1 MKISRLR
8 TRVAHLPVAKPFSTG
23 RYDVRS
29 IDCVCV
35 FLETDEGLVGE
46 GMCYVTNGRR
56 LKVLRDM
63 IVSLEHLVVGLELG
77 QSGSFVLNAFNDVRA
92 FGRQGI
98 SALAISAVEEAL
110 WDLRGKQFGVNVSQL
125 LGACRTTVPS
135 YVNSMWLSA
144 TIDELHKEAEG
155 LVRQGFRA
163 IKMHVG
169 LSDPGKDVE
178 RVRAVREMLGP
189 DIALLVDAAQLIASP
204 EASIKFAR
212 RIEEFDIGWYEEPV
226 MGSNPLSE
234 AKVAAAIDIP
244 VATGEYTYNHQGI
257 FELLQLKAADILMP
271 DLQRMGG
278 PTEFLKAAA
287 ICEAFDIPVSSHV
300 FPQMS
305 LALMACVP
313 KASYHEY
320 IDWFDALYQEP
331 LVRDE
336 RGASIV
342 PNRPG
347 WGFAIDPSVLAD

>member
-1 MKISRLR
+1 MKITRLL
-8 TRVAHLPVAKPFSTG
+8 TRVAHLPVAKPLSTG
-23 RYDVRS
+23 RYDVQS

-56 LKVLRDM
+56 LKVLREM
-63 IVSLEHLVVGLELG
+63 VASLEHLVVGLQLG
-77 QSGSFVLNAFNDVRA
+77 QSGGFVLNAFNDVRA

-110 WDLRGKQFGVNVSQL
+110 WDLRGKQFGVNVAHI

-144 TIDELHKEAEG
+144 TIDELHKEADC
-155 LVRQGFRA
+155 LLKQGFRA

-169 LSDPGKDVE
+169 LPDPNKDVE

-189 DIALLVDAAQLIASP
+189 DVVLLADAAQLIASP
-204 EASIKFAR
+204 EASIRLAR

-226 MGSNPLSE
+226 TGSNPRSE
-234 AKVAAAIDIP
+234 ARVAAAIDIP

-278 PTEFLKAAA
+278 PTEFMKAAA
-287 ICEAFDIPVSSHV
+287 ICEAFDVPVSSHV

-305 LALMACVP
+305 LPLMACVP
-313 KASYHEY
+313 NASYHEY
-320 IDWFDALYQEP
+320 ISWFDALYQEP
-331 LVRDE
+331 MMRDE
-336 RGASIV
+336 KGASIV
-342 PNRPG
+342 SSRPG
-347 WGFAIDPSVLAD
+347 WGFAIDPSVLKD

>member
-1 MKISRLR
+1 MKVSRLR

-29 IDCVCV
+29 IDCVCA

-46 GMCYVTNGRR
+46 GLCYVTNGRR
-56 LKVLRDM
+56 LKVLREM

-77 QSGSFVLNAFNDVRA
+77 QSGGFVLNAFSDVRA

-110 WDLRGKQFGVNVSQL
+110 WDLRGKQFGVNVSHI
-125 LGACRTTVPS
+125 LGACRTAVPS
-135 YVNSMWLSA
+135 YVNSLWLSA

-169 LSDPGKDVE
+169 LPDPGKDVE

-189 DIALLVDAAQLIASP
+189 DVVLLVDAAQLIASP
-204 EASIKFAR
+204 EASIKLAR

-226 MGSNPLSE
+226 MGSNPRSE

-278 PTEFLKAAA
+278 PTEFLKAAS

-313 KASYHEY
+313 NASYHEY
-320 IDWFDALYQEP
+320 INWFDALYQEP

-342 PNRPG
+342 PDRPG
-347 WGFAIDPSVLAD
+347 WGFTIDPSVLTG

>member
-1 MKISRLR
+1 MKVSRLR
-8 TRVAHLPVAKPFSTG
+8 TCVAHLPVAKPFSTG

-56 LKVLRDM
+56 LKVLREM

-77 QSGSFVLNAFNDVRA
+77 RSGSFVLNAFNDVRA

-98 SALAISAVEEAL
+98 SALAISAVEEAI
-110 WDLRGKQFGVNVSQL
+110 WDLRGKQFGVNVSHI

-135 YVNSMWLSA
+135 YVNSLWLSA

-169 LSDPGKDVE
+169 LPDPGKDVE

-189 DIALLVDAAQLIASP
+189 DVVLLVDAAQLIASP
-204 EASIKFAR
+204 EASIKLAR

-226 MGSNPLSE
+226 MGSNPHSE

-278 PTEFLKAAA
+278 PTEFLKAAS

-313 KASYHEY
+313 NASYHEY
-320 IDWFDALYQEP
+320 INWFDTLYQEP

-347 WGFAIDPSVLAD
+347 WGFAIDPSVLTD

>member
-1 MKISRLR
+1 MKITRLR
-8 TRVAHLPVAKPFSTG
+8 TRVAHLPVTKPFSTG
-23 RYDVRS
+23 RYEVQS
-29 IDCVCV
+29 IDCVCA
-35 FLETDEGLVGE
+35 FLETDEGHVGE

-56 LKVLRDM
+56 LKVLREM
-63 IVSLEHLVVGLELG
+63 VASLEHLVVGLQLG

-110 WDLRGKQFGVNVSQL
+110 WDLRGKQFGVNVAHI

-144 TIDELHKEAEG
+144 TIDELHKEAEC
-155 LVRQGFRA
+155 LLKQGFRA

-169 LSDPGKDVE
+169 LSDPNKDVE

-189 DIALLVDAAQLIASP
+189 DVVLLADAAQLIASP
-204 EASIKFAR
+204 KASIRLAR

-226 MGSNPLSE
+226 MGSNPQSE
-234 AKVAAAIDIP
+234 AKVTAAIDIP

-313 KASYHEY
+313 NASYHEY
-320 IDWFDALYQEP
+320 INWFDALYQEP
-331 LVRDE
+331 VARDE

-342 PNRPG
+342 SGRPG
-347 WGFAIDPSVLAD
+347 WGFAIDPSVLKD

>member
-1 MKISRLR
+1 
-8 TRVAHLPVAKPFSTG
+8 
-23 RYDVRS
+23 
-29 IDCVCV
+29 V

-56 LKVLRDM
+56 LKVLREM
-63 IVSLEHLVVGLELG
+63 VASLEHLVVGLQLG
-77 QSGSFVLNAFNDVRA
+77 QSGGFVLNAFNDVRA

-110 WDLRGKQFGVNVSQL
+110 WDLRGKQFGVNVAHI

-144 TIDELHKEAEG
+144 TIDELHKEADC
-155 LVRQGFRA
+155 LLKQGFRA

-169 LSDPGKDVE
+169 LPDPNKDVE

-189 DIALLVDAAQLIASP
+189 DVVLLADAAQLIASP
-204 EASIKFAR
+204 EASIRLAH

-226 MGSNPLSE
+226 TGSNPRSE
-234 AKVAAAIDIP
+234 ARVAAAIDIP

-278 PTEFLKAAA
+278 PTEFMKAAA
-287 ICEAFDIPVSSHV
+287 ICEAFDVPVSSHV

-313 KASYHEY
+313 NASYHEY
-320 IDWFDALYQEP
+320 ISWFDALYQEP
-331 LVRDE
+331 MMRDE
-336 RGASIV
+336 KGASIV
-342 PNRPG
+342 SSRPG
-347 WGFAIDPSVLAD
+347 WGFAIDPSVLKD

>member
-1 MKISRLR
+1 MKITRLL

-35 FLETDEGLVGE
+35 FLETDAGLVGE

-56 LKVLRDM
+56 LKVLREM
-63 IVSLEHLVVGLELG
+63 VASLEHLVVGLQLG
-77 QSGSFVLNAFNDVRA
+77 QSGSFVVNAFNDVRA

-98 SALAISAVEEAL
+98 SAFAISAVEEAL
-110 WDLRGKQFGVNVSQL
+110 WDLRGKQFGVNVADI

-155 LVRQGFRA
+155 LLMQGFRA
-163 IKMHVG
+163 IKMHIG
-169 LSDPGKDVE
+169 LPDPDKDVE
-178 RVRAVREMLGP
+178 RVRAVREMVGP
-189 DIALLVDAAQLIASP
+189 DVVLLVDAAQLIASP
-204 EASIKFAR
+204 KASIRLAR

-226 MGSNPLSE
+226 MRSNPQSE
-234 AKVAAAIDIP
+234 AKVAAAINIP
-244 VATGEYTYNHQGI
+244 VATGEYAYNHQGI

-278 PTEFLKAAA
+278 PTEFMKAAA
-287 ICEAFDIPVSSHV
+287 LCEAFDIPVSSHV

-313 KASYHEY
+313 NASYHEY
-320 IDWFDALYQEP
+320 ISWFDALYQEP
-331 LVRDE
+331 VMRDE
-336 RGASIV
+336 SGASIV
-342 PNRPG
+342 PGRPG
-347 WGFAIDPSVLAD
+347 WGFAINPSVLVD

>member
-1 MKISRLR
+1 MKITRLL

-23 RYDVRS
+23 RYDVQS

-56 LKVLRDM
+56 LKVLREM
-63 IVSLEHLVVGLELG
+63 VASLEHLVVGLQLG
-77 QSGSFVLNAFNDVRA
+77 QSGGFVLNAFNDVRA

-110 WDLRGKQFGVNVSQL
+110 WDLRGKQFGGNVAHI

-144 TIDELHKEAEG
+144 TIDELHKEADC
-155 LVRQGFRA
+155 LLKQGFRA

-169 LSDPGKDVE
+169 LPDPNKDVE

-189 DIALLVDAAQLIASP
+189 DVVLLADAAQLIASP
-204 EASIKFAR
+204 EASIRLAR

-226 MGSNPLSE
+226 TGSNPRSE
-234 AKVAAAIDIP
+234 ARVAAAIDIP

-278 PTEFLKAAA
+278 PTEFMKAAA
-287 ICEAFDIPVSSHV
+287 ICEAFDVPVSSHV

-313 KASYHEY
+313 NASYHEY
-320 IDWFDALYQEP
+320 ISWFDALYQEP
-331 LVRDE
+331 MMRDE
-336 RGASIV
+336 KGASIV
-342 PNRPG
+342 SSRPG
-347 WGFAIDPSVLAD
+347 WGFAIDRSVLKD

>member
-1 MKISRLR
+1 
-8 TRVAHLPVAKPFSTG
+8 
-23 RYDVRS
+23 
-29 IDCVCV
+29 
-35 FLETDEGLVGE
+35 
-46 GMCYVTNGRR
+46 
-56 LKVLRDM
+56 
-63 IVSLEHLVVGLELG
+63 
-77 QSGSFVLNAFNDVRA
+77 
-92 FGRQGI
+92 
-98 SALAISAVEEAL
+98 
-110 WDLRGKQFGVNVSQL
+110 
-125 LGACRTTVPS
+125 VPS

-155 LVRQGFRA
+155 LLKQAFRA

-169 LSDPGKDVE
+169 LPDPNKDVE
-178 RVRAVREMLGP
+178 RFSAVREMLGP
-189 DIALLVDAAQLIASP
+189 DVVLLADAAQLIASP
-204 EASIKFAR
+204 KASIRLAR

-226 MGSNPLSE
+226 MGSDPLSE

-287 ICEAFDIPVSSHV
+287 LCEAFDIPVSSHV

-313 KASYHEY
+313 NASYHEH

-331 LVRDE
+331 VMRDE

-342 PNRPG
+342 SGRPG
-347 WGFAIDPSVLAD
+347 WGFAIVPSVLKD

>member
-1 MKISRLR
+1 
-8 TRVAHLPVAKPFSTG
+8 
-23 RYDVRS
+23 
-29 IDCVCV
+29 
-35 FLETDEGLVGE
+35 
-46 GMCYVTNGRR
+46 MCYVTNGRR
-56 LKVLRDM
+56 LKVLREM
-63 IVSLEHLVVGLELG
+63 VASLEHLVVGLQLG
-77 QSGSFVLNAFNDVRA
+77 QSGGFVLNAFNDVRA

-110 WDLRGKQFGVNVSQL
+110 WDLRGKQFGVNVAHI

-144 TIDELHKEAEG
+144 TIDELHKEADC
-155 LVRQGFRA
+155 LLKQGFRA

-169 LSDPGKDVE
+169 LPGPNKDVE

-189 DIALLVDAAQLIASP
+189 DVVLLADAAQLIASP
-204 EASIKFAR
+204 EASIRLAR

-226 MGSNPLSE
+226 TGSNPRSE
-234 AKVAAAIDIP
+234 ARVAAAIDIP

-278 PTEFLKAAA
+278 PTEFMKAAA
-287 ICEAFDIPVSSHV
+287 ICEAFDVPVSSHV

-313 KASYHEY
+313 NASYHEY
-320 IDWFDALYQEP
+320 ISWFDALYQEP
-331 LVRDE
+331 MMRDE
-336 RGASIV
+336 KGASIV
-342 PNRPG
+342 SSRPG
-347 WGFAIDPSVLAD
+347 WGFAIDPSVLKD

>member
-1 MKISRLR
+1 MKITRLR
-8 TRVAHLPVAKPFSTG
+8 TRVATLPVAKPFSTG
-23 RYDVRS
+23 RYDVRTV
-29 IDCVCV
+29 DCVCV
-35 FLETDEGLVGE
+35 FLETDAGLVGE

-56 LKVLRDM
+56 LKLLREM
-63 IVSLEHLVVGLELG
+63 VISFEHLVVGLHFD

-98 SALAISAVEEAL
+98 TALAISAIEEAI
-110 WDLRGKQFGVNVSQL
+110 WDARGKQFGVNVAHV
-125 LGACRTTVPS
+125 LGACRTSVPS

-144 TIDELHKEAEG
+144 TIDELHKEAEM
-155 LVRQGFRA
+155 LLKKGFRA
-163 IKMHVG
+163 IKMHIG
-169 LSDPGKDVE
+169 LPDPNKDVE
-178 RVRAVREMLGP
+178 RVKAVREMLGG
-189 DIALLVDAAQLIASP
+189 DVVLLVDAAQLIASP
-204 EASIKFAR
+204 EAAIRLAR

-226 MGSNPLSE
+226 MGGNPRSE

-257 FELLQLKAADILMP
+257 FELVQLKAADILMP

-287 ICEAFDIPVSSHV
+287 LCEAFDIPVSSHV

-313 KASYHEY
+313 NASYHEY

-331 LVRDE
+331 LTRDE

-342 PNRPG
+342 PSKPG
-347 WGFAIDPSVLAD
+347 WGFAMDLSVFVD

>member
-1 MKISRLR
+1 VLCDERAP
-8 TRVAHLPVAKPFSTG
+8 TEGAAGDG
-23 RYDVRS
+23 REPRA
-29 IDCVCV
+29 
-35 FLETDEGLVGE
+35 
-46 GMCYVTNGRR
+46 
-56 LKVLRDM
+56 
-63 IVSLEHLVVGLELG
+63 LVVDLQLA
-77 QSGSFVLNAFNDVRA
+77 QSGSFVVNAFNDVRA

-110 WDLRGKQFGVNVSQL
+110 WDLRGKQFGVNVADI
-125 LGACRTTVPS
+125 LGACRTAVPS
-135 YVNSMWLSA
+135 YVNAMWLSS

-155 LVRQGFRA
+155 LLTHGFRA

-169 LSDPGKDVE
+169 LPDPDKDVE

-189 DIALLVDAAQLIASP
+189 DVALLVDAAQLIASP
-204 EASIKFAR
+204 KASIRLAR

-226 MGSNPLSE
+226 MGSDPQSE
-234 AKVAAAIDIP
+234 AKVAAAINIP

-287 ICEAFDIPVSSHV
+287 LCEAFDIPVSSHV

-313 KASYHEY
+313 NASYHEY
-320 IDWFDALYQEP
+320 ISWFEALYQEP
-331 LVRDE
+331 VMRDE
-336 RGASIV
+336 SGASIV
-342 PNRPG
+342 PGRPG
-347 WGFAIDPSVLAD
+347 WGFAIGPSVLVD

>member
-8 TRVAHLPVAKPFSTG
+8 THVAHLPVAKPFSTG

-56 LKVLRDM
+56 LKVLREM

-110 WDLRGKQFGVNVSQL
+110 WDVRGKQFGVNISHI

-135 YVNSMWLSA
+135 YVNSLWLSA

-155 LVRQGFRA
+155 LVRRGFRA

-169 LSDPGKDVE
+169 LPDPDKDVE

-189 DIALLVDAAQLIASP
+189 DVVLLVDAAQLIASP
-204 EASIKFAR
+204 EASIKLAR

-244 VATGEYTYNHQGI
+244 AATGEYTYNHQGI

-313 KASYHEY
+313 NASYHEY
-320 IDWFDALYQEP
+320 INWFDALYQEP
-331 LVRDE
+331 LLRDE

-342 PNRPG
+342 PNGPG

>member
-1 MKISRLR
+1 
-8 TRVAHLPVAKPFSTG
+8 
-23 RYDVRS
+23 
-29 IDCVCV
+29 
-35 FLETDEGLVGE
+35 
-46 GMCYVTNGRR
+46 
-56 LKVLRDM
+56 
-63 IVSLEHLVVGLELG
+63 
-77 QSGSFVLNAFNDVRA
+77 
-92 FGRQGI
+92 
-98 SALAISAVEEAL
+98 
-110 WDLRGKQFGVNVSQL
+110 
-125 LGACRTTVPS
+125 
-135 YVNSMWLSA
+135 
-144 TIDELHKEAEG
+144 
-155 LVRQGFRA
+155 
-163 IKMHVG
+163 MHVG

-189 DIALLVDAAQLIASP
+189 DIVLLVDAAQLIALP
-204 EASIKFAR
+204 EASIKLAR
-212 RIEEFDIGWYEEPV
+212 HIEEFDIGWHEEPV

-244 VATGEYTYNHQGI
+244 VATGEYTYDHQGI

-278 PTEFLKAAA
+278 PTEFQAAA

-313 KASYHEY
+313 NASYHEY
-320 IDWFDALYQEP
+320 INWFDALYQEP

>member
-1 MKISRLR
+1 MKITRLH

-29 IDCVCV
+29 VDCVCV
-35 FLETDEGLVGE
+35 FLETDAGLVGE

-56 LKVLRDM
+56 LKVLREM
-63 IVSLEHLVVGLELG
+63 IVSLEPLVVGLELG
-77 QSGSFVLNAFNDVRA
+77 QSGSFVLNAFIDVRA

-98 SALAISAVEEAL
+98 SSLAISAVEEAL
-110 WDLRGKQFGVNVSQL
+110 WDLRGKHFGVNVAHI
-125 LGACRTTVPS
+125 LGACRTAVPS
-135 YVNSMWLSA
+135 YVNSLWLSA

-155 LVRQGFRA
+155 LLTQGFRA

-169 LSDPGKDVE
+169 LPDPNEDLE
-178 RVRAVREMLGP
+178 RVRAVRQMLGP
-189 DIALLVDAAQLIASP
+189 DVVLLVDAAQLIASP
-204 EASIKFAR
+204 EASIRLAR

-226 MGSNPLSE
+226 MGSDPRSE

-257 FELLQLKAADILMP
+257 LELLQLKAADILMP
-271 DLQRMGG
+271 DLQRMAG
-278 PTEFLKAAA
+278 PTEFMKAAA
-287 ICEAFDIPVSSHV
+287 LCEAFDIPVSSHV

-313 KASYHEY
+313 NASYHEY
-320 IDWFDALYQEP
+320 IGWFDALYQEP
-331 LVRDE
+331 VMRDE

-342 PNRPG
+342 PSRPG
-347 WGFAIDPSVLAD
+347 WGFAIDPSVLTD

>member
-1 MKISRLR
+1 MKITRLR
-8 TRVAHLPVAKPFSTG
+8 TRVAHLPVVKPFSTG
-23 RYDVRS
+23 RYDVQS
-29 IDCVCV
+29 VDCVCV
-35 FLETDEGLVGE
+35 FLETDAGLVGE

-56 LKVLRDM
+56 LKVLQEM
-63 IVSLEHLVVGLELG
+63 VASLEHLVVGLQLG

-110 WDLRGKQFGVNVSQL
+110 WDLRGKRSGLNVAHI
-125 LGACRTTVPS
+125 LGACRTAVPS
-135 YVNSMWLSA
+135 YVNSMWLSS
-144 TIDELHKEAEG
+144 TIDELHKEAES
-155 LVRQGFRA
+155 LLMQGFRA

-169 LSDPGKDVE
+169 LPDPNKDVE

-189 DIALLVDAAQLIASP
+189 DVALLVDAAQLIASP
-204 EASIKFAR
+204 KASIRLAR

-226 MGSNPLSE
+226 MGSNPQSE
-234 AKVAAAIDIP
+234 AKVTAAINIP

-278 PTEFLKAAA
+278 PTEFLKAAVL
-287 ICEAFDIPVSSHV
+287 CEAFDIPVSSHV

-313 KASYHEY
+313 NASYHEY
-320 IDWFDALYQEP
+320 ISWFDALYQEP
-331 LVRDE
+331 IMRDE

-342 PNRPG
+342 SSRPG
-347 WGFAIDPSVLAD
+347 WGFSIDPSVLMD

>member
-1 MKISRLR
+1 MKITRLR
-8 TRVAHLPVAKPFSTG
+8 TRVAQLPVAKPFSTG

-56 LKVLRDM
+56 LKVLREM
-63 IVSLEHLVVGLELG
+63 VASLEHLVVDLQLG
-77 QSGSFVLNAFNDVRA
+77 QSGSFALNAFNDVRA
-92 FGRQGI
+92 FGRQGV

-110 WDLRGKQFGVNVSQL
+110 WDLRGKQFGVNVAHIF
-125 LGACRTTVPS
+125 GACRTAVPS
-135 YVNSMWLSA
+135 YVNSMWLSS
-144 TIDELHKEAEG
+144 TIDELHREAEG
-155 LVRQGFRA
+155 LLKLGFRA

-169 LSDPGKDVE
+169 LPDPNQDVE

-189 DIALLVDAAQLIASP
+189 DVALLVDAAQLIASP
-204 EASIKFAR
+204 KASIRLAR

-226 MGSNPLSE
+226 MGSNPQSE
-234 AKVAAAIDIP
+234 AKVAAAINIP

-278 PTEFLKAAA
+278 PSEFLKAAA
-287 ICEAFDIPVSSHV
+287 LCEAFDIPVSSHV

-313 KASYHEY
+313 NASYHEY
-320 IDWFDALYQEP
+320 ISWFDALYQEP
-331 LVRDE
+331 LMRDE

-342 PNRPG
+342 SSRPG
-347 WGFAIDPSVLAD
+347 WGFAIEPSVLLD

>member
-1 MKISRLR
+1 M
-8 TRVAHLPVAKPFSTG
+8 VA
-23 RYDVRS
+23 
-29 IDCVCV
+29 
-35 FLETDEGLVGE
+35 
-46 GMCYVTNGRR
+46 
-56 LKVLRDM
+56 
-63 IVSLEHLVVGLELG
+63 SLEHLVVGLQLG
-77 QSGSFVLNAFNDVRA
+77 QSGGFVLNAFNDVRA

-110 WDLRGKQFGVNVSQL
+110 WDLRGKQFGVNVAHI

-144 TIDELHKEAEG
+144 TIDELHKEADC
-155 LVRQGFRA
+155 LLKQGFRA

-169 LSDPGKDVE
+169 LPDPNKDVE

-189 DIALLVDAAQLIASP
+189 DVVLLADAAQLIASP
-204 EASIKFAR
+204 EASIRLAR

-226 MGSNPLSE
+226 TGSNPRSE
-234 AKVAAAIDIP
+234 ARVAAAIDIP

-278 PTEFLKAAA
+278 PTEFMKAAA
-287 ICEAFDIPVSSHV
+287 ICEAFDVPVSSHV

-313 KASYHEY
+313 NASYHEY
-320 IDWFDALYQEP
+320 ISWFDALYQEP
-331 LVRDE
+331 MMRDE
-336 RGASIV
+336 KGASIV
-342 PNRPG
+342 SSRPG
-347 WGFAIDPSVLAD
+347 WGFAIDPSVLKD